1 MTTVWCCCSVCSAV
15 HGAQL
20 TAAMTEMVG
29 GGVGPNRQDHQ
40 STTTFVALVTRFG
53 TQYSYTYTAGTMP
66 KTAKSRQ
73 RVRAS
78 GPIADKSK
86 GQHFLKN
93 PLVVTGIVAKAALV
107 SMLCACVCDSLAV
120 TTSLSLS
127 LTLCTTETN

>member
-1 MTTVWCCCSVCSAV
+1 MVLCCDYCV

-40 STTTFVALVTRFG
+40 STTKITTFVALVTRFG

-107 SMLCACVCDSLAV
+107 RMLVCVCL
-120 TTSLSLS
+120 
-127 LTLCTTETN
+127 